1 MAAARG
7 GASSA
12 RGGATSM
19 RGPIDLFVR
28 RPETA
33 IVRNKREKL
42 RQQNIKEACNKEA
55 VRRVHQ
61 YIARWFYQAGI
72 PLNPVKLKSFQ
83 EMLCA
88 VGSFGPNLPA
98 PNYHTLRLLN
108 EELEYTKGLL
118 NGLGIMFLKS
128 IDASDYVKTGEN
140 LFELFDDVV
149 EEIGE
154 HNVVQVVTNNGS
166 NYVLAVTRFA
176 TSFLSLERLFEEK
189 GNMRRIFTSD
199 EWAKNKLSKEAK
211 GREATK
217 IVIMSSFWNH
227 VKYTLKIMGPLVRV
241 LRLVDGEKKPPMG
254 YIYEAMEKAKECIM
268 KAFLNDESKY
278 NDVFKIID
286 NRWNCRLHRP
296 LHAAGHFLNPELFY
310 DNPRIKLDLE
320 VTKGWFECITRL
332 VPSQAV
338 QQKILEEQALYKAGY
353 GLFGP
358 DFAKSQR
365 KKISLDKI
373 DVRKCRMASRNMGH
387 MLQPENQRLQ
397 WFGTLQRL
405 CRWNALSDLR
415 VGLRR
420 VRVETDK

>member
-1 MAAARG
+1 M
-7 GASSA
+7 
-12 RGGATSM
+12 
-19 RGPIDLFVR
+19 
-28 RPETA
+28 E
-33 IVRNKREKL
+33 KR
-42 RQQNIKEACNKEA
+42 
-55 VRRVHQ
+55 
-61 YIARWFYQAGI
+61 
-72 PLNPVKLKSFQ
+72 
-83 EMLCA
+83 
-88 VGSFGPNLPA
+88 PNLFLTPCA
-98 PNYHTLRLLN
+98 AHHLNLMLKDIRKLPLIQKTIKRTISLVSFTYSHSSTLAMLRHFTN
-108 EELEYTKGLL
+108 GKEL
-118 NGLGIMFLKS
+118 
-128 IDASDYVKTGEN
+128 VR
-140 LFELFDDVV
+140 
-149 EEIGE
+149 
-154 HNVVQVVTNNGS
+154 H
-166 NYVLAVTRFA
+166 AVTRFA

-199 EWAKNKLSKEAK
+199 EWVKNKLSKEAK

-241 LRLVDGEKKPPMG
+241 FRLVDGEKKPPMG

-296 LHAAGHFLNPELFY
+296 LHVAGHFLNPELFY
-310 DNPRIKLDLE
+310 DNPRIELDLE

-373 DVRKCRMASRNMGH
+373 DRYADGWRGLYQREDDTAEEAIVQLLVVLRNG
-387 MLQPENQRLQ
+387 
-397 WFGTLQRL
+397 G
-405 CRWNALSDLR
+405 C
-415 VGLRR
+415 
-420 VRVETDK
+420 